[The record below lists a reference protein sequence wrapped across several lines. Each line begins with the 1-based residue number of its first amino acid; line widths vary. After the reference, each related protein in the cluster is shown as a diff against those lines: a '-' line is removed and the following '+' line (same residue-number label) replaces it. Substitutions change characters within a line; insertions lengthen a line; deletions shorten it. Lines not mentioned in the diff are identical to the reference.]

1 MKTADIVGGSA
12 GALIGLFALWEGAKM
27 PTDVVMKIGPS
38 YFPNILATL
47 LIVFSAAL
55 LAGALRG
62 RSKGRVEPLRLS
74 DPGVVRGLI
83 TLAAGFLFCALLD
96 TLGFLITSEIFLVFM
111 IWMLGKRKAL
121 PLIVAPPVITLAAWL
136 LFEKVLYLSL
146 PPGVLA
152 DIL

>member
-1 MKTADIVGGSA
+1 MKTADIVGGIL
-12 GALIGLFALWEGAKM
+12 GVLIGLFALWEGSKM

-38 YFPNILATL
+38 YFPNILASL

-74 DPGVVRGLI
+74 DPGVRRGLI
-83 TLAAGFLFCALLD
+83 TLAAGASFCALLD
-96 TLGFLITSEIFLVFM
+96 TLGFLITSEIFLIFM
-111 IWMLGKRKAL
+111 IWMLGKRSAL
-121 PLIVAPPVITLAAWL
+121 ALIAAPPLITFAAWL